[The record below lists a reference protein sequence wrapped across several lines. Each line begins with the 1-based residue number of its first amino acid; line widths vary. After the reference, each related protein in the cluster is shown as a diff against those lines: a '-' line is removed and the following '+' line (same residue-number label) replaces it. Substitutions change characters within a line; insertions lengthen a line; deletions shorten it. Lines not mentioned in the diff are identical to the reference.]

1 MRRPGFSTG
10 IVYILLVLAAIWPA
24 GKAFA
29 QNTSV
34 AILRGHVAD
43 QTGAVIPGATITLRP
58 GTGAP
63 LTTQSSGDGAYI
75 FHGVPAGT
83 YTMTVDA
90 PGFAS
95 YSKPELVLGRA
106 QSMTLD
112 IPLDI
117 QVQTQQVVVTDQS
130 TALDTNP
137 DSNASA
143 MILKDKDLEALS
155 DDPDELA
162 NELQA
167 LAGPSAGPNGG
178 QIYVDGF
185 TGGQLP
191 PKSAIREI
199 RINQNPFSAQY
210 DLLGYGRIEILT
222 KPGTDKYHGQFLTSY
237 NSSSFNTGNPFTK
250 SLPAYNNLQFSGY
263 ASGPMGKNASFFVG
277 ASRRNIQ
284 DDSIINTTILDPNFN
299 PIIYIP
305 AGILNPQVRIQ
316 YSPRVDLQIGQK
328 NTLTMRLQ
336 YTDATNPNA
345 GIGGNNLPS
354 LAYSTDNAETELQ
367 IGDTQIISD
376 RIINETR
383 FEYGRNRS
391 KQVPQSFDP
400 ETTVQGALATGGNS
414 IGTQRD
420 ALDRYEVQN
429 YTSIALKNNFI
440 RFGGRLRAQR
450 DSNYSTGGYNGI
462 YTFGPVSYN
471 PSNPS
476 LSGQC
481 GAANAPAGCVTNT
494 GIEAYATMLKGQ
506 AAGLTPEQIRA
517 NGGGPTQYNV
527 TVGTPVAKLMYDD
540 LGVYAEDDWKAR
552 PNFTLSYG
560 LRFETQSSIKDKADF
575 GPRIAMAWGIGGDGK
590 KPPKTVLRAG
600 YGIFYTRFSAANVMQ
615 AQRVNGLPG
624 SQQKFIITNP
634 NFYPTGPASLAGATT
649 TSPTIYSI
657 SPKLHAAYTMQTGG
671 TLERTLS
678 KTATVALTY
687 LNSRGV
693 HQYVTLNINAPLP
706 GTYIPGT
713 PNSGIRPYGNNDNL
727 YQYTSEGV
735 FNQNQLIAN
744 TRIQANKY
752 VSLAGFYIFSVAK
765 ADATNN
771 GFPTN
776 SYNISQDYGYANF
789 DVRNRAILFGN
800 ISLPYQINLSPFII
814 ANSGSPFNITTG
826 QDLNGDSIYND
837 RPAFAGPDS
846 SPNVKD
852 TPYGN
857 FDLNPTPGETL
868 IPHNYAR
875 GPNRF
880 VFNLRA
886 AKAFGFGPKTDSG
899 PGAGGPGGG
908 PGGGGGHGRGPG
920 GGLGMAMGGNRGGP
934 RGAAVNRK
942 YALNLSVQAMNVFND
957 INLANPVGTLSSP
970 QFGESTQMATGIFS
984 MNAASRR
991 IYMQAVFSF

>member
-1 MRRPGFSTG
+1 MRRSSFSLG
-10 IVYILLVLAAIWPA
+10 IIYMLLALAAFWPA
-24 GKAFA
+24 AKASA
-29 QNTSV
+29 QNTSS

-58 GTGAP
+58 ATGAP
-63 LTTQSSGDGAYI
+63 LTTQSSADGAYI
-75 FHGVPAGT
+75 FHTIPAGT
-83 YTMTVDA
+83 YSLTVDA

-95 YSKPELVLGRA
+95 YSKPEVVLGRA

-112 IPLDI
+112 VPLDI

-130 TALDTNP
+130 AALDTNP
-137 DSNASA
+137 DANASA
-143 MILKDKDLEALS
+143 MVLKDKDLEALS

-185 TGGQLP
+185 TGGELP
-191 PKSAIREI
+191 PKSSIREI
-199 RINQNPFSAQY
+199 RINQNPFSAQF

-250 SLPAYNNLQFSGY
+250 VLPAYHNLQFSGF

-277 ASRRNIQ
+277 GSRRGIQ
-284 DDSIINTTILDPNFN
+284 DDSIINTTILDQNLN
-299 PIIYIP
+299 PIAYIP
-305 AGILNPQVRIQ
+305 PGILNPQVRIQ
-316 YSPRVDLQIGQK
+316 FSPRFDFQIGQK
-328 NTLTMRLQ
+328 NTLTVRLQ
-336 YTDATNPNA
+336 YTNATNPNA
-345 GIGGNNLPS
+345 GIGGNSLPS
-354 LAYSTDNAETELQ
+354 LAYSVDRTETELQ

-383 FEYGRNRS
+383 FEYGRNRN
-391 KQVPQSFDP
+391 KQLPQSFDP
-400 ETTVQGALATGGNS
+400 EVSVQGALATGGNS
-414 IGTQRD
+414 IGTMRD

-440 RFGGRLRAQR
+440 RFGGRLRTQR

-471 PSNPS
+471 PSNPA

-481 GAANAPAGCVTNT
+481 GAANAPSGCVTNS
-494 GIEAYATMLKGQ
+494 GIQAYSITLKGQ
-506 AAGLTPEQIRA
+506 AAGQTPEQIRA

-527 TVGTPVAKLMYDD
+527 TSGTPVAKLTYAD

-560 LRFETQSSIKDKADF
+560 LRFESQSSINDKADF
-575 GPRIAMAWGIGGDGK
+575 APRVAMAWGIGGNGK
-590 KPPKTVLRAG
+590 NPPKTVLRAG
-600 YGIFYTRFSAANVMQ
+600 YGIFYTRFGAGNVLQ

-634 NFYPTGPASLAGATT
+634 NFYPTGPTSLTGAAT

-657 SPKLHAAYTMQTGG
+657 SPKLRTGYTMQTGG
-671 TLERTLS
+671 TLERTLT

-687 LNSRGV
+687 LNSRGL

-706 GTYIPGT
+706 GTYVPGD
-713 PNSGIRPYGNNDNL
+713 PSSGVRPYGNNKNL
-727 YQYTSEGV
+727 YQYVSEGV

-744 TRIQANKY
+744 TRIQANRY
-752 VSLAGFYIFSVAK
+752 LSLAGFYIFSISK
-765 ADATNN
+765 ADETNN

-776 SYNISQDYGYANF
+776 SYNIRQDYGYANF
-789 DVRNRAILFGN
+789 DVRNRGILFGN
-800 ISLPYQINLSPFII
+800 ISLPYEINLSPFII
-814 ANSGSPFNITTG
+814 TNSGSPFNITTG
-826 QDLNGDSIYND
+826 QDVNGDSIYND
-837 RPAFAGPDS
+837 RPAFAGPNS
-846 SPNVKD
+846 SGNVKD
-852 TPYGN
+852 TKYGN
-857 FDLNPTPGETL
+857 FDLNPTPGEVL

-886 AKAFGFGPKTDSG
+886 AKAFGFGPKTE
-899 PGAGGPGGG
+899 GGPS
-908 PGGGGGHGRGPG
+908 GGGGGRGRGPG

-934 RGAAVNRK
+934 RGAPVNRK
-942 YALNLSVQAMNVFND
+942 YMLNLSVQAMNVFND
-957 INLANPVGTLSSP
+957 INLANPVGTLTSP
-970 QFGESTQMATGIFS
+970 QFGQSTQMATGIFS